1 MGQTK
6 LLRSPGLGFC
16 YNVGRGGAGLTPFAV
31 GGSIATFGIYMCVAY
46 ALVLFD
52 AGLLRETR
60 GMELTPAV
68 KGA

>member
-1 MGQTK
+1 MSGAAARASPF
-6 LLRSPGLGFC
+6 RS
-16 YNVGRGGAGLTPFAV
+16 
-31 GGSIATFGIYMCVAY
+31 GGSIATFGISRSIGIYMCVAY

-52 AGLLRETR
+52 AGLLREIR